1 MEILLLFAESGSAS
15 LGPIIGLLAVLII
28 IGILSKTALAGGS
41 GGSRRKSKADSAIGN
56 YTYYRHD
63 IMSGAERAFF
73 EKLYAAVRNQYW
85 VFTKVSLWEIARNRE
100 QGGWNKIAQKHADF
114 VLCDPRQKGKVV
126 LVVELD
132 DRSHNS
138 ASAQKRDAKR
148 RFVLAS
154 AGFLC
159 SESKGSGTW
168 TLPRARSSRSSRRRA
183 AVQLPA
189 RVAARRVFGHDQLVV
204 DRLLELGDVRDNADE
219 PRPTGDLL
227 EDFDRLEPRPVV

>member
-1 MEILLLFAESGSAS
+1 MRAFDAEQFITATRAFRRALCFTRKDRMEILLLFAESGSAS

-28 IGILSKTALAGGS
+28 IGLLAVLITIGILSKTALAGGS
-41 GGSRRKSKADSAIGN
+41 GGSRHKPKAYSPIGN

-63 IMSGAERAFF
+63 IMSAAERAFF
-73 EKLYAAVRNQYW
+73 EKLYAAVRDQYW

-138 ASAQKRDAKR
+138 ASVQKRDAQKEA
-148 RFVLAS
+148 VLAS
-154 AGFLC
+154 AGVPLLRI
-159 SESKGSGTW
+159 KGVGN
-168 TLPRARSSRSSRRRA
+168 PDA
-183 AVQLPA
+183 
-189 RVAARRVFGHDQLVV
+189 AAREVLKK
-204 DRLLELGDVRDNADE
+204 LEETR
-219 PRPTGDLL
+219 R
-227 EDFDRLEPRPVV
+227 

>member
-1 MEILLLFAESGSAS
+1 MRAFDAEQFVTATRAFRRALCFTRKDRMEILLLFAESGSAS

-63 IMSGAERAFF
+63 IMSAAERAFF
-73 EKLYAAVRNQYW
+73 EKLYAAVRDQYW
-85 VFTKVSLWEIARNRE
+85 VFTKVSLWEIARHRE
-100 QGGWNKIAQKHADF
+100 KGGWNKIAQKHADF

-138 ASAQKRDAKR
+138 ASAQKRDAQKEA
-148 RFVLAS
+148 VLAS
-154 AGFLC
+154 AGVPLLRI
-159 SESKGSGTW
+159 KGVGN
-168 TLPRARSSRSSRRRA
+168 PDA
-183 AVQLPA
+183 AVREVVKKLEET
-189 RVAARRVFGHDQLVV
+189 RR
-204 DRLLELGDVRDNADE
+204 
-219 PRPTGDLL
+219 
-227 EDFDRLEPRPVV
+227 